1 VHCVMLH
8 CRIRYCGLGATTKR
22 CKKSAR
28 AEPRRVRAQP
38 WTRAIKMPRKSPA
51 RTPLARRR
59 CQQEGGRRMEL
70 RSSSSVS
77 RPSVASILSRGDWK
91 FEGTEAV
98 LRAVSLFCSSWPCL
112 IFSDNHH
119 LLSHQTASLFISLAF
134 GCLRVEP
141 GEGGS
146 ESSLS
151 QLILTPYAA
160 LLKGICRSSGLL
172 SHNAGLGVAAFRI

>member
-1 VHCVMLH
+1 VDS
-8 CRIRYCGLGATTKR
+8 RNKNA
-22 CKKSAR
+22 KKVPRSHPIGPAAMSAR
-28 AEPRRVRAQP
+28 RWEKTWSSGHPAP
-38 WTRAIKMPRKSPA
+38 SPA
-51 RTPLARRR
+51 LPL
-59 CQQEGGRRMEL
+59 
-70 RSSSSVS
+70 
-77 RPSVASILSRGDWK
+77 RPYFSRGDWK

-119 LLSHQTASLFISLAF
+119 LLSHQTASLFISLGF

-151 QLILTPYAA
+151 QLILNPYAA
-160 LLKGICRSSGLL
+160 LLKGICPSSGLL

>member
-1 VHCVMLH
+1 MDS
-8 CRIRYCGLGATTKR
+8 RNKNA
-22 CKKSAR
+22 KKVPRSHPIGPAAMSAR
-28 AEPRRVRAQP
+28 RWEKT
-38 WTRAIKMPRKSPA
+38 WSSGHPA
-51 RTPLARRR
+51 
-59 CQQEGGRRMEL
+59 
-70 RSSSSVS
+70 
-77 RPSVASILSRGDWK
+77 
-91 FEGTEAV
+91 EAV

-119 LLSHQTASLFISLAF
+119 LLSHQTASLFISLGF